1 MNEGACSEGP
11 KHSRRTRNDAE
22 DAAAGP
28 AEESDSRLPMSEG
41 GAEVLGKTTS
51 YADTPC
57 VTQLHS
63 GDVHVAKKSRHG
75 HVRLRMSERA
85 YARVQQCG
93 PSTNAGQARQARL
106 ESNAKRGSAEE
117 EADETSESE

>member
-1 MNEGACSEGP
+1 M
-11 KHSRRTRNDAE
+11 
-22 DAAAGP
+22 
-28 AEESDSRLPMSEG
+28 
-41 GAEVLGKTTS
+41 LGKTSS

-75 HVRLRMSERA
+75 HVRLRMRERA

-93 PSTNAGQARQARL
+93 PGTNAGQARQARL